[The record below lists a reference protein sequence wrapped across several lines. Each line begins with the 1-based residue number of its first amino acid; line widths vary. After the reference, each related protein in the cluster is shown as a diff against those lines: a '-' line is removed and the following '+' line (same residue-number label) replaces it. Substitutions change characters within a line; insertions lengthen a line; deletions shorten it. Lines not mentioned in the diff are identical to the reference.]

1 MTTTRR
7 KAAHNVYTTTFQQ
20 AYWSR
25 CHAESFAAADPD
37 CAAQLAEYL
46 AAGAAADCVAAATG
60 LSEAEIKRIH
70 AHGVIDALLRLSDE
84 GAYGYREFYVVMQ
97 PAETPGEYDLAS
109 GLGDAPDDSQADKAY
124 AFFHLVRDHALV
136 NCYFAPVIAPLE
148 ALSVVQALAH
158 EKLLG
163 DYGGTIPDETPLSTE
178 PDERG

>member
-1 MTTTRR
+1 MATTKR

-20 AYWSR
+20 AYWAR
-25 CHAESFAAADPD
+25 RHAEQFAAADPE

-46 AAGAAADCVAAATG
+46 AESAAADCVAAVSG

-84 GAYGYREFYVVMQ
+84 GGYSYREYYVVMQ

-109 GLGDAPDDSQADKAY
+109 GMGDAPGDIHVDTAY

-136 NCYFAPVIAPLE
+136 NCYFALPITNLE
-148 ALSVVQALAH
+148 ALGVVHALAR

-163 DYGGTIPDETPLSTE
+163 NYGALMADET
-178 PDERG
+178 R